1 MGNNQYES
9 QTQQKQE
16 LDPRIVLP
24 REEFFRLGYDDRRR
38 LMKYWRENYNTKYI
52 MEHMQ
57 YNNSTSLY
65 KVIRRLG
72 LPTDMRKEK
81 DKRAREQLAE
91 LPRISDKK
99 RLMLQEV
106 AGVGKDTPSVEVEES
121 PIKNIIKP
129 FSVKINGSLGSE
141 ELANVLNMC
150 VQYGLHFTIEQ
161 SQNNL

>member
-1 MGNNQYES
+1 MSNNQYKN
-9 QTQQKQE
+9 QTIQKDE

-24 REEFFRLGYDDRRR
+24 REEFFKLGYDDRRR

-52 MEHMQ
+52 MEHMH
-57 YNNSTSLY
+57 YGNSTSLY

-106 AGVGKDTPSVEVEES
+106 VGVGKDSQNNIEELTTKT
-121 PIKNIIKP
+121 IDKP
-129 FSVKINGSLGSE
+129 FSIKISGSVGSE
-141 ELANVLNMC
+141 ELANILNIC
-150 VQYGLHFTIEQ
+150 VQYGLQFAIEQ
-161 SQNNL
+161 NKE